1 MAFKMTP
8 GLKGS
13 PSKMFGGECGG
24 AGQPPCPPRFQAEK
38 EVMQNMRV
46 SDRSFDS
53 RSKSAKRKKAIVT
66 PPQQAPLPPKL
77 RLPKLPKGFKFR
89 SEKDEARFNMTFKDL
104 SEFKDQE
111 SLDTA
116 FNKFVKAFG
125 GPIAPPIEGP
135 PKFPGGPIF
144 EAPGKGPVFEGPIKE
159 GPINEGKY
167 KAAPG
172 KGVAAVK
179 AK

>member
-38 EVMQNMRV
+38 EVMQNMRAA
-46 SDRSFDS
+46 DRSFDS
-53 RSKSAKRKKAIVT
+53 RSKSAKRKKARVS
-66 PPQQAPLPPKL
+66 PPQQAPVPIKL
-77 RLPKLPKGFKFR
+77 QLNLPKGYEFQSKFQKA
-89 SEKDEARFNMTFKDL
+89 SFYDFFSDL
-104 SEFKDQE
+104 SGYKTQE
-111 SLDTA
+111 ALD
-116 FNKFVKAFG
+116 KAVIKKLKAPVVVAP
-125 GPIAPPIEGP
+125 GPQLPQLPQPEL
-135 PKFPGGPIF
+135 PGGPVF
-144 EAPGKGPVFEGPIKE
+144 EGPKEGPIKE
-159 GPINEGKY
+159 GP
-167 KAAPG
+167 KAVPV